1 MATEKAKAAAK
12 RKKQL
17 LAGARTA
24 EKLAAEVKAAL
35 EEAGYEFPE
44 FKEPEE
50 RARFVYEKGYI
61 PATLLLDAIQ
71 VAEFNPNWKKSI
83 VPAPGQQV
91 KA

>member
-1 MATEKAKAAAK
+1 MVTEKAKEAAK
-12 RKKQL
+12 RRKQL
-17 LAGARTA
+17 LAEARKA
-24 EKLAAEVKAAL
+24 ERLAKDVKAAL

-44 FKEPEE
+44 FPGPEE

-61 PATLLLDAIQ
+61 PATLLLEAIQ